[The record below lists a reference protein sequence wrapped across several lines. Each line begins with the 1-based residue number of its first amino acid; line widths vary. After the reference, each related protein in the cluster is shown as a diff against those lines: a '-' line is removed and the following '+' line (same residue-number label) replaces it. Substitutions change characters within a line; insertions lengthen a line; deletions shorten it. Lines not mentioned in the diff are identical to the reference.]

1 MSGVKPVAPQPGV
14 HAYVG
19 TVVIEKKKEE
29 EEEEEEKE
37 EKLLNRHDEIYLL
50 LSHFSLFLSL
60 SIFLYLSM
68 FLSPRARGGRRC
80 FFPFLHESFEKI
92 VAIVARR

>member
-1 MSGVKPVAPQPGV
+1 MSGVKSVAPQPGV

-29 EEEEEEKE
+29 EEEE